1 MSLEY
6 SRSEGLYGQE
16 STAPSLFKVQQMQRD
31 IQELR
36 TAVQQ
41 RDALIAELNARMQ
54 QDGQGDI
61 SHAGNVV
68 VIVDWNSLQ
77 HCRRL
82 IQSRYSHC
90 KSDGWRRIQEQK
102 ASICHDDSDPLVLA
116 GNLAERERALV
127 AQTEQLQLVSQ
138 HQFEMQAQL
147 AAVQKALQEQQAS
160 LLVGCGVYGVGCR
173 RRIGAAAGGECS
185 RVACAAWA

>member
-1 MSLEY
+1 
-6 SRSEGLYGQE
+6 
-16 STAPSLFKVQQMQRD
+16 MQRD

-54 QDGQGDI
+54 QDGQGDM
-61 SHAGNVV
+61 SHAGDAAVAALLSCHV
-68 VIVDWNSLQ
+68 PA
-77 HCRRL
+77 C
-82 IQSRYSHC
+82 
-90 KSDGWRRIQEQK
+90 WRWLLR
-102 ASICHDDSDPLVLA
+102 AGGGVMMCACAA

-147 AAVQKALQEQQAS
+147 AAVQKALQEQQA
-160 LLVGCGVYGVGCR
+160 R
-173 RRIGAAAGGECS
+173 AAALTHGGAYAHV
-185 RVACAAWA
+185 RAHAHTRTHGLFFACA

>member
-1 MSLEY
+1 MSCMSLEY

-68 VIVDWNSLQ
+68 MVVDWNRVQ

-82 IQSRYSHC
+82 VQSRDSHC
-90 KSDGWRRIQEQK
+90 KSLGWRRIQEQE
-102 ASICHDDSDPLVLA
+102 ASICYGDSDPLVMA

-160 LLVGCGVYGVGCR
+160 LFVWAVGSGCR
-173 RRIGAAAGGECS
+173 MQAAFWSRRK
-185 RVACAAWA
+185 W